1 MPPAAAETSIL
12 LLLTWKR
19 QEVNCFDGEKP
30 NASRRRPQNRRFLG
44 EAFDEQSGRLGR
56 VREDCEKEREKADCI
71 VRV

>member
-30 NASRRRPQNRRFLG
+30 NASRRRFLG

-71 VRV
+71 VRL